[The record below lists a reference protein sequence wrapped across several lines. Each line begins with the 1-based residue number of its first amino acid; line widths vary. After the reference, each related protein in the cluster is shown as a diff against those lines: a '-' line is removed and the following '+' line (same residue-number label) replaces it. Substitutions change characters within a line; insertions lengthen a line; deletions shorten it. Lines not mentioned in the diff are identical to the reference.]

1 MGHPNRVLGRVDL
14 WDILRHTPVLRRLSI
29 TPDYF
34 FPGSFIVDDLM
45 ESGDTSP
52 LVELQLNPGSDPLN
66 LKFRE
71 TVSDRLLAA
80 VVDGRL
86 GRLRRV
92 KVHRQLVDEQN
103 CTNVKDL
110 DDMLEA
116 LAREDAEALHS
127 DVKADAG
134 VWIFGR

>member
-1 MGHPNRVLGRVDL
+1 
-14 WDILRHTPVLRRLSI
+14 
-29 TPDYF
+29 
-34 FPGSFIVDDLM
+34 M